1 MTCYPFRRKEPK
13 SEITT
18 VVIEERDSRFTI
30 WHNGNTSQLST
41 TKDLEEIFEEV
52 RRLFG
57 KPKEVRIP
65 LS

>member
-1 MTCYPFRRKEPK
+1 MTCYPFQRNKPK
-13 SEITT
+13 SEIKI

-30 WHNGNTSQLST
+30 WHNGKIRQLST
-41 TKDLEEIFEEV
+41 TKDLEEIFEEA
-52 RRLFG
+52 RRVFG